1 MTTQAHEWTS
11 FETPTRTLAPQPARA
26 AAGAKARAPR
36 LPIARVEHLMLADVT
51 GAARE
56 KLIDDTFRISRAYFP
71 DDDREGFEAAFLKGD
86 PTWVFLFYGQDD
98 TLAGFAAVSNVWV
111 HHEGEDHACFKGCV
125 CVDSRYKLTWGAR
138 LPVVREALKFK
149 LRHPL
154 TPAGYMGMAAT
165 PSGYR
170 VVTTSVP
177 RVYPSRHE
185 EMPGSVRELILKAV
199 KVRGLELV
207 DDERLLVRATS
218 RLAEP
223 ERVRESRGLHGDPDA
238 RYYIERNPDFEN
250 HYLMVWAPLGFRDL
264 ARGAAGVLWRHARGM
279 LGAGAA

>member
-11 FETPTRTLAPQPARA
+11 FETHAQTRAPQSSRA
-26 AAGAKARAPR
+26 TAKAKTRAPR
-36 LPIARVEHLMLADVT
+36 LPIARVEHVMLADVT

-56 KLIDDTFRISRAYFP
+56 KLVDDTYRISVAYFP
-71 DDDREGFEAAFLKGD
+71 SDTREDFEAAFLKGD
-86 PTWVFLFYGQDD
+86 PTWVFLFYGQDGA
-98 TLAGFAAVSNVWV
+98 LAGFAAVSNLWV
-111 HHEGEDHACFKGCV
+111 HHEGEDYACFKGCV
-125 CVDSRYKLTWGAR
+125 CIDSRYKLTWRAR

-154 TPAGYMGMAAT
+154 TPTGYMGMAAT

-185 EMPGSVRELILKAV
+185 EMPEPVRKLILEAV

-207 DDERLLVRATS
+207 DAERLLVRATS
-218 RLAEP
+218 SLAEP
-223 ERVRESRGLHGDPDA
+223 ERVRESRGLHDDPDA
-238 RYYIERNPDFEN
+238 RYYVERNPEFEN
-250 HYLMVWAPLGFRDL
+250 HYMLVWAPLGFRDL
-264 ARGAAGVLWRHARGM
+264 ARGATGMLWRHARAV
-279 LGAGAA
+279 LGAKAA